1 MAITPLYNKAELDAL
16 ISAYKKAEMKLAS
29 GIAEYSFDVGGSR
42 RTVRRRDL
50 AEVRQ
55 ALQYYQAQRM
65 ALEGAAAGHQILVGR
80 PAR

>member
-1 MAITPLYNKAELDAL
+1 MAITPLYSKTELDAL
-16 ISAYKKAEMKLAS
+16 ISAYKQAEMKLAS
-29 GIAEYSFDVGGSR
+29 GTAEYTIDVGGSR

-55 ALQYYQAQRM
+55 ALQYYQSQRM

>member
-1 MAITPLYNKAELDAL
+1 MAITPLYSKAELDAL
-16 ISAYKKAEMKLAS
+16 IAAYKQAEMKLAS
-29 GIAEYSFDVGGSR
+29 GTSEYTIDVGGTR

-55 ALQYYQAQRM
+55 QLQYYQSQRM
-65 ALEGAAAGHQILVGR
+65 ALEGGAGPQILVGR

>member
-1 MAITPLYNKAELDAL
+1 MAITPLYTYSELDTL
-16 ISAYKKAEMKLAS
+16 IAVYKQAEISLAS
-29 GIAEYSFDVGGSR
+29 GVAEYTLDLGGSR

-55 ALQYYQAQRM
+55 ALQYYQGQRVLL
-65 ALEGAAAGHQILVGR
+65 ATGSGPQVLVGR